1 MAPVADLLALAPPLA
16 DHGDVVSGLPFFLPP
31 LLGIVILIAVVLH
44 DRLVRRRRTPPA
56 GGSDPRPGSPS

>member
-1 MAPVADLLALAPPLA
+1 MVPAELLALAPPVA

-44 DRLVRRRRTPPA
+44 DRLVRRRRPPP
-56 GGSDPRPGSPS
+56 GGAEPRRGSQS